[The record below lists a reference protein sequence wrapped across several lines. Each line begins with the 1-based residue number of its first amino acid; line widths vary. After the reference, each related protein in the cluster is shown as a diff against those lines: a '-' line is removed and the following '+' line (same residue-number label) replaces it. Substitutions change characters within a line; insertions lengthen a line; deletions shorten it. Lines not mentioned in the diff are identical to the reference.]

1 MKMVLK
7 PQTCLSSTNGQT
19 QNDYSLKISTKFIAL
34 RQQKNHESTCLDKN
48 RRKDMCTTHFED
60 CVIYRDYPWTTPT
73 WKMLKVSSWQVT
85 QWLPSSS
92 SQNLVYLSAS
102 IKLFN
107 SPLLL
112 TSTLIIHPLSYGLE
126 LIYIKVAKSEII
138 INEMK
143 EETYSWW
150 QKRSQTSPIKGNWK
164 CEWIF

>member
-1 MKMVLK
+1 MHHALWGLCNLSWLSMDNPYMK
-7 PQTCLSSTNGQT
+7 STQ
-19 QNDYSLKISTKFIAL
+19 S
-34 RQQKNHESTCLDKN
+34 
-48 RRKDMCTTHFED
+48 
-60 CVIYRDYPWTTPT
+60 
-73 WKMLKVSSWQVT
+73 SSWQVT

-112 TSTLIIHPLSYGLE
+112 TSTLIIHPFSYGLE
-126 LIYIKVAKSEII
+126 LICIKIATSEIS

-150 QKRSQTSPIKGNWK
+150 QKRSQLHQLKEIGNANEFFNTMNMVNQHFQRPINL
-164 CEWIF
+164 FR